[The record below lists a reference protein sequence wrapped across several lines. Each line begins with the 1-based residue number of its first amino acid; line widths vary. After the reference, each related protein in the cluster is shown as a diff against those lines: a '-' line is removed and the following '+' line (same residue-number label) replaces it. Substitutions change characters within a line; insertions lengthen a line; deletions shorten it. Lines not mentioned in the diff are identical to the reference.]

1 MFPPFPVRVR
11 LCPDGTTEVWGV
23 FHPLAPKLVHVA
35 YLLLPDADGGSVHM
49 GPNYVNEGML
59 MARSVVNCDW
69 KASLTK
75 SSSSQIGHTEVSTT
89 ERSQD

>member
-1 MFPPFPVRVR
+1 M
-11 LCPDGTTEVWGV
+11 
-23 FHPLAPKLVHVA
+23 FHPVAPKLVHVA

-49 GPNYVNEGML
+49 GSNYVNEGML
-59 MARSVVNCDW
+59 MAWSIVDCDW

-89 ERSQD
+89 KQSQD